1 MQAAREELVARAEAR
16 GYPIFAQLEDGLK
29 FVEAMVNSVCRTIS
43 LLLCSFL
50 HRITFNKL

>member
-29 FVEAMVNSVCRTIS
+29 FVDAMVNSVWKTIS
-43 LLLCSFL
+43 KLWSFVFASQL
-50 HRITFNKL
+50 F